1 MKNLFKK
8 TVATVLTL
16 LILCSCFCVQGF
28 ALFDKITD
36 VEIKAIEK
44 FSYKMIEEEFEFLEE
59 MGEAEDEEDY
69 YYFLECDADVTIS
82 TGEVIS
88 VDDVFGSSKDEKR
101 SVDVFAYVDIR
112 ECRSA
117 YESGKLKVPVYITVT
132 LYSSIGVSLDK
143 KEIKKNV
150 TFPEKLVKKLT
161 LVSGKIGVY
170 ALDYTYIVADI
181 EGLTFDIVYGDGSK
195 KRAKVKK
202 SASEDVMTYYTLD
215 GAEIVV
221 LPDYTISK
229 NGKLYASVY
238 FQDYELRSAVTVKEF
253 PIKSIKINNVTF
265 DDDFKEKTITYT
277 ITKSNGKTY
286 KKTYEFSKPV
296 IELEGMDMAMYN
308 AADFEG
314 FAVVISV
321 MNTVG
326 DEYPPQ
332 QFKDV
337 NVSLE
342 GIINDT
348 ESFEGPGEKGTK
360 LGELIF
366 KIVSFITGIFDGFMI
381 I

>member
-59 MGEAEDEEDY
+59 MGGAEDEEDY

-132 LYSSIGVSLDK
+132 LYSSIGVRLDK

-161 LVSGKIGVY
+161 LASGKIGVY

-215 GAEIVV
+215 GEEIAV
-221 LPDYTISK
+221 LCDYTISK

-286 KKTYEFSKPV
+286 KKTYEFGKPMV
-296 IELEGMDMAMYN
+296 ELEGMDMAMYN

-337 NVSLE
+337 IITLE
-342 GIINDT
+342 GVVNDSK
-348 ESFEGPGEKGTK
+348 SFEGPKQEGTK

-366 KIVSFITGIFDGFMI
+366 KIVSFIKGIFGSVI